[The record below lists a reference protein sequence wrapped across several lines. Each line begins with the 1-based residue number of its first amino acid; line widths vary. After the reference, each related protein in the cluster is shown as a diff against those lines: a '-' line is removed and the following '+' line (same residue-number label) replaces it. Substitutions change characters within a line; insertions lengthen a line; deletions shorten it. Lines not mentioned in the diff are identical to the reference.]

1 MAGNKLLL
9 DTNAVIALQQRDTDL
24 LKLLENEEDIFVP
37 AVVIGELYYG
47 AYKSGRPEENRQTVA
62 TFAAARVILNSDAGT
77 GDAYGQIKYAL
88 RLKGRPIP
96 ENDIWIAA
104 LTLQYDCILI
114 SRDTHYD
121 EIENLRTRQ
130 W

>member
-9 DTNAVIALQQRDTDL
+9 DTNAVIALQQRNVSL
-24 LKLLENEEDIFVP
+24 LTLLEDKADIFIP

-47 AYKSGRPEENRQTVA
+47 AYKSGRPQENYQTVTA
-62 TFAAARVILNSDAGT
+62 FAASRSILNSDSRT
-77 GDAYGQIKYAL
+77 GAVYGQVKYGL

-104 LTLQYDCILI
+104 LTLQYDGVLLTH
-114 SRDTHYD
+114 DAHYD
-121 EIENLRTRQ
+121 GIENLRTQ
-130 W
+130 SW

>member
-9 DTNAVIALQQRDTDL
+9 DTNAVIALQQKDTVL
-24 LKLLENEEDIFVP
+24 LALLEFEEDIFIP

-47 AYKSGRPEENRQTVA
+47 AYKSGRAEKNRQTVA
-62 TFAAARVILNSDAGT
+62 AFAKSRVILNCDSST

-96 ENDIWIAA
+96 ENDMWIAA
-104 LTLQYDCILI
+104 LTLQYDGILI
-114 SRDTHYD
+114 SRDAHYA
-121 EIENLRTRQ
+121 EIENLRIQ
-130 W
+130 KW